1 MCYHIGVMAKVAPEI
16 KTRLMAEGTWNDFTR
31 FRRDRQKEGET
42 PAAAMRLAVAK
53 FCPDLAGLPPCSH
66 RKGAKDARE
75 LAKPPAS
82 SVVPARPAQETGV
95 SLDTSHL
102 LFTRRTTAA
111 WVGYCTAGVVYAS
124 DVIGVKTCT
133 MAKALDW
140 VIDMMALDP
149 SQVRPDTAPAAKAW
163 SLYLMCRR
171 SPSFAEDVISKAVVR
186 QLPNGSREEE
196 NGDEDFAGER
206 EYRLLEALKGEG
218 VA

>member
-95 SLDTSHL
+95 SLDV
-102 LFTRRTTAA
+102 FE
-111 WVGYCTAGVVYAS
+111 G
-124 DVIGVKTCT
+124 KTCT

-196 NGDEDFAGER
+196 SGDEEFAGER

>member
-31 FRRDRQKEGET
+31 FRKDRQKEGET

-53 FCPDLAGLPPCSH
+53 YCPDLAGLPPCSH

-75 LAKPPAS
+75 LAKPPTS
-82 SVVPARPAQETGV
+82 SVVPAKPAQETGV
-95 SLDTSHL
+95 SLDV
-102 LFTRRTTAA
+102 FE
-111 WVGYCTAGVVYAS
+111 G
-124 DVIGVKTCT
+124 KTCT

-196 NGDEDFAGER
+196 NGDEEFAGER

>member
-31 FRRDRQKEGET
+31 FRKDRQKEGET

-75 LAKPPAS
+75 LAKPPPD
-82 SVVPARPAQETGV
+82 SVVSKVANGLMAMTGV
-95 SLDTSHL
+95 SLDV
-102 LFTRRTTAA
+102 FE
-111 WVGYCTAGVVYAS
+111 G
-124 DVIGVKTCT
+124 KTCT

-186 QLPNGSREEE
+186 QLPNGSREDES
-196 NGDEDFAGER
+196 GDEDFAGER

>member
-31 FRRDRQKEGET
+31 FRKDRQKEGET

-75 LAKPPAS
+75 LAKPTAS
-82 SVVPARPAQETGV
+82 SVVPAEPAQETGV
-95 SLDTSHL
+95 SLDV
-102 LFTRRTTAA
+102 FE
-111 WVGYCTAGVVYAS
+111 G
-124 DVIGVKTCT
+124 KTCT

-171 SPSFAEDVISKAVVR
+171 SPSFAEDGISKAVVR

-196 NGDEDFAGER
+196 NGDEEFAGER

>member
-75 LAKPPAS
+75 LAKPPPD
-82 SVVPARPAQETGV
+82 SVVSKVASGLMAMTGV
-95 SLDTSHL
+95 SLDV
-102 LFTRRTTAA
+102 F
-111 WVGYCTAGVVYAS
+111 GG
-124 DVIGVKTCT
+124 KTCT

-186 QLPNGSREEE
+186 QLPNGSREDES
-196 NGDEDFAGER
+196 GDEEFAGER

>member
-1 MCYHIGVMAKVAPEI
+1 MCYHVRVMAKVAPEV
-16 KTRLMAEGTWNDFTR
+16 KTRLLADGNWSDFNL
-31 FRRDRQKEGET
+31 FRRNKQKEGET

-53 FCPDLAGLPPCSH
+53 FCPDLAGLPPCQH

-75 LAKPPAS
+75 LAKPPDT
-82 SVVPARPAQETGV
+82 SVVSKVADGLMAMTGV
-95 SLDTSHL
+95 SLAIFDGKS
-102 LFTRRTTAA
+102 
-111 WVGYCTAGVVYAS
+111 
-124 DVIGVKTCT
+124 CT

-140 VIDMMALDP
+140 VIDMLALDP

-186 QLPNGSREEE
+186 QLPNGAREDET
-196 NGDEDFAGER
+196 GDDEFAGER
-206 EYRLLEALKGEG
+206 EYRLLEALKSEG

>member
-31 FRRDRQKEGET
+31 FRKDRQKEGET

-82 SVVPARPAQETGV
+82 SVVPAKPAQETGV
-95 SLDTSHL
+95 SLDV
-102 LFTRRTTAA
+102 F
-111 WVGYCTAGVVYAS
+111 GG
-124 DVIGVKTCT
+124 KTCT

-186 QLPNGSREEE
+186 QLPNGSREDES
-196 NGDEDFAGER
+196 GDEEFAGER
-206 EYRLLEALKGEG
+206 EYRLLEALKDEG

>member
-31 FRRDRQKEGET
+31 FRKDRQKEGET

-53 FCPDLAGLPPCSH
+53 YCPDLAGLPPCSH

-75 LAKPPAS
+75 LAKPPPD
-82 SVVPARPAQETGV
+82 SVVSKVAGGLMAMTGV
-95 SLDTSHL
+95 SLDV
-102 LFTRRTTAA
+102 FE
-111 WVGYCTAGVVYAS
+111 G
-124 DVIGVKTCT
+124 KTCT

-186 QLPNGSREEE
+186 QLPNGSRAEE
-196 NGDEDFAGER
+196 NGDEEFAGER

>member
-31 FRRDRQKEGET
+31 FRKDRQKEGET

-82 SVVPARPAQETGV
+82 SVVPAKPAQETGV
-95 SLDTSHL
+95 SLDV
-102 LFTRRTTAA
+102 FE
-111 WVGYCTAGVVYAS
+111 G
-124 DVIGVKTCT
+124 KTCT

-186 QLPNGSREEE
+186 QLPNGSREDES
-196 NGDEDFAGER
+196 GDEEFAGER

>member
-31 FRRDRQKEGET
+31 FRKDRQKEGET

-75 LAKPPAS
+75 LAKPPPD
-82 SVVPARPAQETGV
+82 SVVSKVANGLMAMTGV
-95 SLDTSHL
+95 SLDV
-102 LFTRRTTAA
+102 FE
-111 WVGYCTAGVVYAS
+111 G
-124 DVIGVKTCT
+124 KTCT

-196 NGDEDFAGER
+196 NGDEEFAGER

>member
-31 FRRDRQKEGET
+31 FRKDRQKEGET

-75 LAKPPAS
+75 LAKPPPD
-82 SVVPARPAQETGV
+82 SVVSKVANGLMAMTGV
-95 SLDTSHL
+95 SLDV
-102 LFTRRTTAA
+102 FE
-111 WVGYCTAGVVYAS
+111 G
-124 DVIGVKTCT
+124 KTCT